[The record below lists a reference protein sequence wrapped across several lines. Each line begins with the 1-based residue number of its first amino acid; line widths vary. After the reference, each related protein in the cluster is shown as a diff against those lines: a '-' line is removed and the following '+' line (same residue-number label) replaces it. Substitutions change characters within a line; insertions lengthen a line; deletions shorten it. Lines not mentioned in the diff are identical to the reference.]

1 MSRVIFTNSPSVE
14 RGTESGFAL
23 TEFLIAA
30 CVLLIVSAA
39 AFGML
44 VEIQRMAGYESEVQA
59 VLDNTR
65 IAMQVAKR
73 YIQQAGNDPLNS
85 GLTAITVVSP
95 TEVRIQSDVTGSA
108 GPRESNKGDPDGD
121 IDDSGENITI
131 RFNDRARRLEIVP
144 SGGSAQIVAN
154 YISEFSLQYFN
165 ASGGSAAA
173 GEEVYRITVTLS
185 GASVLPDPQT
195 RRPFSVRL
203 SSDVRILT

>member
-1 MSRVIFTNSPSVE
+1 MSRVIFTNLPPVD

-30 CVLLIVSAA
+30 CILLIVSAA

-65 IAMQVAKR
+65 IAMQLAKR

-85 GLTAITVVSP
+85 GLTAITIVSP
-95 TEVRIQSDVTGSA
+95 KEVRIQSDVTGSA
-108 GPRESNKGDPDGD
+108 RPRDSNKGDPDGD

-154 YISEFSLQYFN
+154 YISEFSFQYFN
-165 ASGGSAAA
+165 ANGGPAAA
-173 GEEVYRITVTLS
+173 GEKVYRITVTLS

-195 RRPFSVRL
+195 RQPFSVRL